1 MLRAANNK
9 NQVHAPAVDAPGGS
23 GSAPKGHDDGTL
35 LAKSLRP
42 AGRITVPC
50 GPYHCALRTVSLRPA
65 GFGKEQANRMAEETA
80 LDQVMLKLRPEALP
94 VFNRTVQQI
103 IDITRND
110 RSSSYQLS
118 RVILSDP
125 SMTTHVLQVANRVPY
140 NPNIKRIAT
149 VSQAVLVL
157 GFETIARLSLTKA
170 FIDVL
175 LDGKAQQYLLDQI
188 SESLHAAV
196 QAQSLAVLRRDPSPE
211 DVFIATLLKHIG
223 DIALWSIAPQASGRV
238 AELMHTQA
246 LSMSEAQRS
255 VFGFS
260 GIELTS
266 RLADDWHLGE
276 LLSAAVAPIPDL
288 KSDPRLAC
296 IQAGEELARIA
307 ATGDEAAIKAQNEAL
322 QKLTRIRSERRID
335 QLVEENT
342 QEALL
347 MARHFGL
354 PTEPIREGAEEAE
367 EETEEVEE
375 EAEEVAAAEDGMG
388 AAPGSEAA
396 ASVAEAAA
404 TAGPESGQAES
415 AETASRWMPPD
426 PESQLRI
433 LSEINELLEGQPN
446 INLLLEMVAEGIYR
460 GGGMDTVFFAL
471 MTPRRDALNVRFVLS
486 MDERAI
492 EIKRVLPLNPGL
504 ALMRCIETGEA
515 LLHTRDKATEAD
527 AVLRQQARHGPFLLK
542 SIHIGKTPIGVLYAD
557 RAASG
562 REIDSAAFQC
572 FKQFC
577 QQANLGLAFL
587 KGR

>member
-1 MLRAANNK
+1 
-9 NQVHAPAVDAPGGS
+9 
-23 GSAPKGHDDGTL
+23 
-35 LAKSLRP
+35 
-42 AGRITVPC
+42 
-50 GPYHCALRTVSLRPA
+50 
-65 GFGKEQANRMAEETA
+65 MAEESA
-80 LDQVMLKLRPEALP
+80 LDELMLKLRPEALP

-103 IDITRND
+103 IDITRSD
-110 RSSSYQLS
+110 RSSSHQLS

-196 QAQSLAVLRRDPSPE
+196 QAQALSVLRRDPSPE

-223 DIALWSIAPQASGRV
+223 DIALWSVSPIASGRV
-238 AELMHTQA
+238 AEIMA
-246 LSMSEAQRS
+246 DEGLSISEAQRS

-260 GIELTS
+260 GLQLTS
-266 RLADDWHLGE
+266 RLADAWHLGE
-276 LLSAAVAPIPDL
+276 LLSAASAPVPDHTA
-288 KSDPRLAC
+288 DPRLAC
-296 IQAGEELARIA
+296 IEAGEELARIA
-307 ATGDEAAIKAQNEAL
+307 ASGDEEATKAQTAKL
-322 QKLTRIRSERRID
+322 QRLTRIRSEQRIK

-342 QEALL
+342 DEALR
-347 MARHFGL
+347 MAQHFGL
-354 PTEPIREGAEEAE
+354 PTSPIREGLEV
-367 EETEEVEE
+367 EEVEE
-375 EAEEVAAAEDGMG
+375 EEEEVEEHAHAAEQTPPAAGLSTDPAGRTEG
-388 AAPGSEAA
+388 AQGSEAKDA
-396 ASVAEAAA
+396 VQDEARANPVDRA
-404 TAGPESGQAES
+404 LD
-415 AETASRWMPPD
+415 SRWLQPD

-433 LSEINELLEGQPN
+433 LSEINELLDGQPN

-471 MTPRRDALNVRFVLS
+471 MTPGRDALSVRFVLS
-486 MDERAI
+486 MDDWAI
-492 EIKRVLPLNPGL
+492 PTQRMLPLSPGF
-504 ALMRCIETGEA
+504 ALLRSIESDAA
-515 LLHTRDKATEAD
+515 LLHTPDDEIEAD
-527 AVLRQQARHGPFLLK
+527 PVLRRQARNGTFLLK
-542 SIHIGKTPIGVLYAD
+542 SIHVGKTPIGVLYAD

-562 REIDSAAFQC
+562 RDIDGPAFQC

-587 KGR
+587 KNR